1 LIAPERCRSG
11 PQQNSLAFF
20 FGHGPLL
27 AERNTFQRKRVATA
41 TRTQV
46 AIIGGEFV
54 GFPAIFVLQ

>member
-1 LIAPERCRSG
+1 VVPLRAAAKFAG
-11 PQQNSLAFF
+11 LFF
-20 FGHGPLL
+20 WTRPFACGEKHIS
-27 AERNTFQRKRVATA
+27 AQAKVATA